1 MSARSRESI
10 DRMCAFEKGC
20 VASRLQELTMQ
31 LIAEYTSEDVRK
43 LAQEQRLAGNPVTM
57 YPLGQAQI
65 IEKFGEKARAEA
77 FRILEQ
83 EKTSFV
89 DHLTPYIKATI
100 ERNLKRL
107 RHLVYDFDDNGKVFK
122 VKVIREKIA
131 QADHYGNWDEREVKY
146 VGDRDV
152 QRYEAICG
160 ILSQLSKFNEYAPYM
175 NEELGKQWR
184 EISDLGNLEEVK
196 KEDVNATTEETTKT
210 EETETQS

>member
-77 FRILEQ
+77 FRRVEQ

-100 ERNLKRL
+100 ERNFKRL
-107 RHLVYDFDDNGKVFK
+107 RWLVYDFDDNGKVFK
-122 VKVIREKIA
+122 VKVVTERIA
-131 QADHYGNWDEREVKY
+131 QADHNGNWDSRDVKY

-160 ILSQLSKFNEYAPYM
+160 ILSQLSEFKEYAPYM
-175 NEELGKQWR
+175 SEELSKQWR
-184 EISDLGNLEEVK
+184 EISELGNLEEIR
-196 KEDVNATTEETTKT
+196 KEDINAAAQETAKT
-210 EETETQS
+210 EETEAQS